1 MVFFMQQ
8 FVQYQFSLWS
18 VKKKPVLWIE
28 VIHLRKEYL
37 MCRPKSITTRLQFNL
52 LPFFRVRDS
61 FQKSK
66 RPKVMAIFVQ
76 RKLLVLIIGLNGLN
90 WVSEL
95 YVEIIQIMWSC
106 VEFMP
111 LRLQHFS
118 KVKVSKTRRFSS
130 STCLKISRGRKCRT
144 KTRITFFFLLSTVIQ
159 WCYT

>member
-1 MVFFMQQ
+1 
-8 FVQYQFSLWS
+8 
-18 VKKKPVLWIE
+18 
-28 VIHLRKEYL
+28 

-130 STCLKISRGRKCRT
+130 STCLKISRGRKCRP
-144 KTRITFFFLLSTVIQ
+144 KTRITFFFFALNCNTMMLHIRKRHCNHNVYAKSTAFNSQ
-159 WCYT
+159 F